1 MIKKET
7 ARKWY
12 KQALH
17 DLDMA
22 EKNIEI
28 DGYDIS
34 AFLSHQAV
42 EKLLKAG
49 FILEGSRVPKTHY
62 IDDLARKLDLPN
74 ELLKEIFELTVD
86 YTFARYPDISEKVPY
101 EEYTKELADEK
112 VMTAKKVLEYFQT
125 RWGEP

>member
-49 FILEGSRVPKTHY
+49 FILEGSRVPK
-62 IDDLARKLDLPN
+62 
-74 ELLKEIFELTVD
+74 
-86 YTFARYPDISEKVPY
+86 Y